1 MYDIPSAALHLVSL
15 RHYLAVL
22 LGSVLVKGLVLTVAQ
37 DDALKKGSDLV
48 LGEIVTKFTH
58 FIEKVD
64 ILVEDQCLLGLK
76 DGIDEKINMGF
87 LEDVRNLLE

>member
-1 MYDIPSAALHLVSL
+1 M
-15 RHYLAVL
+15 LA
-22 LGSVLVKGLVLTVAQ
+22 VAQ

-58 FIEKVD
+58 FVEKVD
-64 ILVEDQCLLGLK
+64 VLVEDQCLLGLK
-76 DGIDEKINMGF
+76 DGIDEKINVRL